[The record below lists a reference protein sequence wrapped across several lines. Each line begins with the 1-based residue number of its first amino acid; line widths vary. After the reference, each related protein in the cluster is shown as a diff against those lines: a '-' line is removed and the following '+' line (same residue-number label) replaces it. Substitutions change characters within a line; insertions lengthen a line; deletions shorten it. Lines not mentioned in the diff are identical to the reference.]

1 MRYQLLG
8 HSGLKVSEVCLG
20 AMTFGEDWAIGV
32 GRDASRQVFDTFAD
46 AGGNFVDTAVNYT
59 EGTSETLL
67 GEFLEGRREHFVVAT
82 KYTGTRQDQTDLNQG
97 GNSRKNMMQS
107 VERSLKRLRTD
118 YIDLFYVHF
127 WDEVTPIEEVMRSL
141 DDLVRAGKI
150 RYIGISDTPSWL
162 VSQSN
167 MLAELRGWSRYIAYQ
182 LPYSLAWRDIERAE
196 LSAARHWDMAV
207 VPWSILDAGA
217 LSGKYSRG
225 ETGTRWKAENITPE
239 KRRIIDAVDQVA
251 KDLGRSPSQVAI
263 NWVRQQSL
271 AQMIP
276 LLGARTAEQ
285 LKDNLGSLDWKLTDE
300 QLTALTAASPFEV
313 GFPRNIIEGGFRS
326 YHYGKMYG
334 QFDDHRKGRRS

>member
-20 AMTFGEDWAIGV
+20 AMTFGDDWAIGV
-32 GRDASRQVFDTFAD
+32 GRDESRRVFDTFAE

-59 EGTSETLL
+59 EGTSEKLV
-67 GEFLEGRREHFVVAT
+67 GEFIRSQREHFVLAT

-107 VERSLKRLRTD
+107 VERSLKQLGTD
-118 YIDLFYVHF
+118 YIDLYYVHF
-127 WDEVTPIEEVMRSL
+127 WDEITPIEEVMRAL

-150 RYIGISDTPSWL
+150 LYVGVSDSPAWL
-162 VSQSN
+162 VSESN

-196 LSAARHWDMAV
+196 LQVARRWDMAV
-207 VPWSILDAGA
+207 VPWSILDAGS

-225 ETGTRWKAENITPE
+225 ETGTRWKAENISPE
-239 KRRIIDAVDQVA
+239 KRRIIDAVDKMA
-251 KDLGRSPSQVAI
+251 KELGRTPSQVAV

-276 LLGARTAEQ
+276 LLGARSAEQ
-285 LKDNLGSLDWKLTDE
+285 LKDNLGALDWKLTGE
-300 QLTALTAASPFEV
+300 QLETLNASNPISL
-313 GFPRNIIEGGFRS
+313 GFPRDALEGGFRS
-326 YHYGKMYG
+326 YHYGQMYG
-334 QFDDHRKGRRS
+334 QFDDHRKGRR